1 MRKLFGRSRECDIYL
16 KDAPESVSR
25 KHGVLI
31 EEDGCIFLR
40 DTSSNGTYVNGHKI
54 HNQKVSL
61 DADTK
66 IRLTKN
72 YQFNWQ
78 KYVDISVLKDKETV
92 MGSMDSSIDESLD
105 ESINKYE
112 RHENHRNAPLV
123 EIPAAIEINRNDAN
137 VYRNGESGADWK
149 VPLKRNMGDRI
160 GNSVGT
166 TLGCLISLAII
177 AAVIALIGAFA
188 S

>member
-1 MRKLFGRSRECDIYL
+1 MRKLFGRSKECDIYL
-16 KDAPESVSR
+16 TDAPDSVSR
-25 KHGVLI
+25 RHGVLI
-31 EEDGCIFLR
+31 QENGCIFLK
-40 DTSSNGTYVNGHKI
+40 DISSNGTYVNGHKI

-61 DADTK
+61 NSDTK
-66 IRLTKN
+66 IWLTKN

-78 KYVDISVLKDKETV
+78 KYVDMSALEEKKTV
-92 MGSMDSSIDESLD
+92 MGSMDSSIDEPIED
-105 ESINKYE
+105 SINKHE
-112 RHENHRNAPLV
+112 SHENHRNAPLV

-166 TLGCLISLAII
+166 TLGCIISLAII
-177 AAVIALIGAFA
+177 AAIIAIIGAFA